1 MNIAKIDAL
10 ISNFSDAIAMLSELK
25 DELTEPKPV
34 ILQEP
39 SASTTEVYLRTEVLY
54 PWVKLRSCMSQY
66 LYGIF
71 IYFIVNISTLVLTLC
86 TKTLLY
92 TYTSHWFVKYKGEI

>member
-54 PWVKLRSCMSQY
+54 P
-66 LYGIF
+66 
-71 IYFIVNISTLVLTLC
+71 
-86 TKTLLY
+86 
-92 TYTSHWFVKYKGEI
+92 